1 MGSELA
7 AELSLCFA
15 RLSTTITEDV
25 PMSWNEPGGGNRGRD
40 PWGGKDQGPPDL
52 DEALKK
58 LQEQLNGLFGGG
70 KGGSGGG
77 VSGAMLASALVVLT
91 AIWGLYGFSQID
103 EQERAVVLRLGEFH
117 DIAQPGLVWYPP
129 LVDQLTK
136 VNISRVRSESF
147 RETMLTQDENIVDVS
162 MSVQYVIDDPKSF
175 VLEVRDPERSLQHAA
190 QSALRHVV
198 GESTMDL
205 VLTEGRAEIALNVR
219 DRLQQYLLAYTTG
232 INVQKVNIDDARPPS
247 QVQEAFDDVIKA
259 REDEER
265 VKNEAESYANGI
277 VPEARGRAQRI
288 KEEAEAYRQQVIAKA
303 TGEAQRFDQLL
314 TEYAKAPEVT
324 RERLYIDALQSVLA
338 NTNKVMVDVEGGNNV
353 MYLPLDKLAPSG
365 GVSNPG
371 SAVMR
376 GLSPQQLREVTDAVT
391 EQLRR
396 DLSTSSRR
404 GGR

>member
-1 MGSELA
+1 
-7 AELSLCFA
+7 
-15 RLSTTITEDV
+15 
-25 PMSWNEPGGGNRGRD
+25 MSWNEPGGGNKGPRD
-40 PWGGKDQGPPDL
+40 PWGGGNQGPPDL
-52 DEALKK
+52 DEAFKK
-58 LQEQLNGLFGGG
+58 LQKSIAGMFSGGR
-70 KGGSGGG
+70 GGSGPAKGG
-77 VSGAMLASALVVLT
+77 LSSALLGVVFGGILLV
-91 AIWGLYGFSQID
+91 WGLMGFYQLD
-103 EQERAVVLRLGEFH
+103 EQERAVVLRFGEYH
-117 DIAQPGLVWYPP
+117 ATLTPGLQWNPP
-129 LVDQLTK
+129 LIDEVIKVNTTK
-136 VNISRVRSESF
+136 VRAAGL
-147 RETMLTQDENIVDVS
+147 REVMLTQDENIVEVS
-162 MSVQYVIDDPKSF
+162 MSVQYIIDDPKSF

-232 INVQKVNIDDARPPS
+232 ISVQKVNIDDARPPS

-365 GVSNPG
+365 GVNNPG